1 MTRAIYVRDRLSL
14 VAVGLVVAL
23 VSAACGEGSAGGG
36 SPVEGPA
43 QSFDVPVGLGTAGPI
58 AAGDAWLVGVAE
70 EPFSIEKPSTV
81 AAIHLASEKVTT
93 VSGPLD
99 EHGTPVALS
108 SLVAAGDRF
117 VGVGDLC
124 VPPGGGEGCQGDR
137 VLVEFDPAIQTWTVN
152 KFPIPIVGPVDGAFV
167 VNSDLVLVES
177 DGRRVRVARQGSEG
191 WRSVAEMDTAARTLP
206 CVGGGSLWLFVRTS
220 GDGSTDG
227 ESEVTALDTTYSLT
241 RVDLEGGGTES
252 VDLPEIAGYFG
263 GVTTSFGCDGRGPVV
278 ATTPP
283 GEVPPPESDRNE
295 MEAALTGLQV
305 FSLAE
310 DGWRQDRVNAISG
323 ATVSDQIVSGEQAL
337 LLAAELDRS
346 GMNHPIAV
354 VLGESAGEEVA
365 RDGTD
370 KYLWRGTGGDLIRI
384 FDAGDR
390 RVAEL
395 IEVGS

>member
-1 MTRAIYVRDRLSL
+1 MRDRLVF
-14 VAVGLVVAL
+14 VAMALVVAL
-23 VSAACGEGSAGGG
+23 TSAACGEGSAGSESSVGG
-36 SPVEGPA
+36 PTRA
-43 QSFDVPVGLGTAGPI
+43 FDVPVGLGTAGTI
-58 AAGDAWLVGVAE
+58 AAGDDWLVGVVA

-99 EHGTPVALS
+99 QQGTPVALS
-108 SLVAAGDRF
+108 GLVADGDRF

-137 VLVEFDPAIQTWTVN
+137 VLVEFDPAAETWTVN
-152 KFPIPIVGPVDGAFV
+152 KFPIPIVGPVDGAFFV
-167 VNSDLVLVES
+167 DSDLVLVES

-220 GDGSTDG
+220 GDGNVDG
-227 ESEVTALDTTYSLT
+227 ENEVTALDTAYSLT

-252 VDLPEIAGYFG
+252 VDLPEIASYFG
-263 GVTTSFGCDGRGPVV
+263 GVTTSFGCDGLGPVV

-283 GEVPPPESDRNE
+283 GEVPSPESDRSE

-305 FSLAE
+305 FSLAD

-323 ATVSDQIVSGEQAL
+323 ATVSDQIVSGERAL

-346 GMNHPIAV
+346 GTNHPIAV
-354 VLGESAGEEVA
+354 VLGESTGEEVP

-370 KYLWRGTGGDLIRI
+370 TYLWRGTGSDLIRI
-384 FDAGDR
+384 FDAGNR
-390 RVAEL
+390 RKAEL